1 MPILVSLRIDGEAVT
16 MPDPSG
22 GYFNAAGDFDR
33 LLPMEN
39 QIGIEHLPGLATLSR
54 IEAYADVEFTR
65 EDLAAVAQEAAA
77 LLPYAKPGPEA
88 RGLQRLRALAE
99 HGALTPGA
107 VLLVQGD

>member
-1 MPILVSLRIDGEAVT
+1 MPILVSLLIDGTAVT
-16 MPDPSG
+16 LPDPSG
-22 GYFNAAGDFDR
+22 GYFDAAGDFDR

-39 QIGIEHLPGLATLSR
+39 QLRADHVPELSTLSR

-65 EDLAAVAQEAAA
+65 DDLAAVAEEAAA
-77 LLPYAKPGPEA
+77 LLPFAQPGAEA

-99 HGALTPGA
+99 HGAVTPGA

>member
-1 MPILVSLRIDGEAVT
+1 MPILVSLLIAGRAVT
-16 MPDPSG
+16 LPDPSG
-22 GYFNAAGDFDR
+22 GYFDAAGDFDR

-39 QIGIEHLPGLATLSR
+39 QLRVDQLPELTTLSR

-65 EDLAAVAQEAAA
+65 EDLAAVAEEAAA
-77 LLPYAKPGPEA
+77 LLPFAKPGPEA

-99 HGALTPGA
+99 HGVEIPGA